1 MNKDIIEYFDV
12 PAGMHNTIRIL
23 GGFMRQVNAA
33 LKRFLVRKGIKHAQA
48 LSTFLTEETKQTGF
62 WITNAK
68 LAGTT
73 LSNQSSREIITDLVR
88 SKLVTQADDS
98 GANWHKVYP
107 TSTLLRYLRS
117 TKELSLQSFKTE
129 TKLSQLE
136 VAIKRLIAKFD
147 PPYTEEKYDSY
158 IQLSQEGDLGD

>member
-1 MNKDIIEYFDV
+1 MK
-12 PAGMHNTIRIL
+12 
-23 GGFMRQVNAA
+23 QVNSA

-48 LSTFLTEETKQTGF
+48 LSSFLTEETKQSGF

-73 LSNQSSREIITDLVR
+73 LSNQSSREIIIDLVKAR
-88 SKLVTQADDS
+88 LVTQADES
-98 GANWHKVYP
+98 GATWHKVYP

-129 TKLSQLE
+129 TRLSQLE
-136 VAIKRLIAKFD
+136 AAIKRIIAKFD

-158 IQLSQEGDLGD
+158 IQLNQEGDLGE